1 MDNLWNDIV
10 YTDVMQSDGYVV
22 DYAVLTTYSLDML
35 SLLSVPFMLGTMSDM
50 TEATMRSPHLVLE
63 AVNKSAGK
71 FSVFCNAGCI
81 AVPQAN
87 SKLYA
92 LLEHS
97 VVQIALPAKGNGFVN
112 FHPKVWV
119 IKETNPDTKEG
130 QIKVAVLS
138 RNLTCSNDLDVVC
151 ELVGDIG
158 TKPATKKSRTK
169 HKPLADFLE
178 WLAEPERS
186 TSKICNQIRS
196 IINDLDY
203 VERFVLT
210 NSPFDEYDFFP
221 MGIDG
226 YDGTEQCLEADML
239 DHATEMVIISP
250 FIDQRTLANMAACS
264 PKARKTLI
272 TRHASVTNEVLQLF
286 KDNDGVYVPKEVL
299 TDKVEK
305 DVVVDLHEKVYFIRR
320 YEGNLT
326 FNHLYLG
333 STNATQNGFS
343 RNVEFLL
350 HLRFAPYKT
359 SYDKFRGELINDGKD
374 CMFEQVTAVPAD
386 IKDQENT
393 FDELLLRQVIAS
405 IQKAEVKQHGE
416 YYNVTIFY
424 RKSLLSKEEIK
435 IYPLGCEA
443 MEKILT
449 DGTIFEN
456 MELAMLTEFYVLAVG
471 DIRRVIK
478 IDTTGM
484 PTEERDCAIFRS
496 IINTKGKFI
505 SYLAFMLTDDAE
517 QYVLE
522 SQQMEKELAE
532 MTASTKEQ
540 EISVSLYEDMVR
552 MAYTDPDRIAAI
564 RSVIAKADASVI
576 PDHFSELYAS
586 FENAIK
592 QIRRL

>member
-1 MDNLWNDIV
+1 MDNLWNDLV

-22 DYAVLTTYSLDML
+22 DYAVLTTYSLDMP
-35 SLLSVPFMLGTMSDM
+35 SLLSVPFMLGTMSDL
-50 TEATMRSPHLVLE
+50 TEASLRSPHLVLE

-92 LLEHS
+92 LLERS
-97 VVQIALPAKGNGFVN
+97 VVQIALPARGAGFVN

-119 IKETNPDTKEG
+119 IKESNPDTEES
-130 QIKVAVLS
+130 QIKVVVLS

-151 ELVGDIG
+151 ELVGNIS
-158 TKPATKKSRTK
+158 TKQATRKSRTR

-178 WLAEPERS
+178 WLAERS
-186 TSKICNQIRS
+186 ISKIRKQIRS
-196 IINDLDY
+196 IINDLYY
-203 VERFVLT
+203 VERFELKD
-210 NSPFDEYDFFP
+210 SPFDDYDFFP

-226 YDGTEQCLEADML
+226 YDGMEQCLEADML
-239 DHATEMVIISP
+239 DHATEMVVISP
-250 FIDQRTLANMAACS
+250 FIDQRILEKMAACA
-264 PKARKTLI
+264 PKTRKTLI
-272 TRHASVTNEVLQLF
+272 SRHASVTNDILSLF
-286 KDNDGVYVPKEVL
+286 NDGVYAPKEVL

-305 DVVVDLHEKVYFIRR
+305 DTVVDLHEKVYFIRR

-326 FNHLYLG
+326 YNHLYLG
-333 STNATQNGFS
+333 SANATRNGFD

-350 HLRFAPYKT
+350 HLRFASYKT
-359 SYDKFRGELINDGKD
+359 SYDTFRGDLIHEGKD

-386 IKDQENT
+386 IKGQDNT
-393 FDELLLRQVIAS
+393 LDELLLRQTIAS
-405 IQKAEVKQHGE
+405 IQKAEIKQSGECYTITVYCRKTRLPKENVK
-416 YYNVTIFY
+416 IC
-424 RKSLLSKEEIK
+424 
-435 IYPLGCEA
+435 PLGCQA
-443 MEKILT
+443 MEKTLT
-449 DGTIFEN
+449 EGTTFEK
-456 MELAMLTEFYVLAVG
+456 MELAMLTELYVLAIG

-517 QYVLE
+517 RYVVE
-522 SQQMEKELAE
+522 SQQMEKELADT
-532 MTASTKEQ
+532 TASPKEQ

-552 MAYTDPDRIAAI
+552 VAYTNPDRIASI

-576 PDHFSELYAS
+576 PDHFVEFYES

>member
-22 DYAVLTTYSLDML
+22 DYAVLTTYSLDMP
-35 SLLSVPFMLGTMSDM
+35 SLLSVPFMLGAMSDL
-50 TEATMRSPHLVLE
+50 TETAMRSPHLVLE
-63 AVNKSAGK
+63 AVNKSARK

-97 VVQIALPAKGNGFVN
+97 VVQIVLPAQGAGFVN

-119 IKETNPDTKEG
+119 IKETNPDTEES
-130 QIKVAVLS
+130 QIKVVVLS

-151 ELVGDIG
+151 ELVGHID
-158 TKPATKKSRTK
+158 TKLATRKSRTK

-178 WLAEPERS
+178 WLAERS
-186 TSKICNQIRS
+186 TSKIRKQIRS
-196 IINDLDY
+196 IINGLDY
-203 VERFVLT
+203 VERFKLADA
-210 NSPFDEYDFFP
+210 PFDDYAFFP
-221 MGIDG
+221 MGIAG
-226 YDGTEQCLEADML
+226 YDGMKQYLESDML
-239 DHATEMVIISP
+239 DHATEMVVISP
-250 FIDQRTLANMAACS
+250 FIDQKTLEKMTARS

-272 TRHASVTNEVLQLF
+272 TRHASVTDEVLQLF
-286 KDNDGVYVPKEVL
+286 KDNDGVYAPKEVL

-326 FNHLYLG
+326 YNHLYLG
-333 STNATQNGFS
+333 STNATQNGFG

-359 SYDKFRGELINDGKD
+359 SYDKFRGELIHNGKD
-374 CMFEQVTAVPAD
+374 CMFEQVMAVPTD
-386 IKDQENT
+386 IKDIENT
-393 FDELLLRQVIAS
+393 ADELMLRKAIAS
-405 IQKAEVKQHGE
+405 IHKAEVKQHDE
-416 YYNVTIFY
+416 YYNVTILC
-424 RKSLLSKEEIK
+424 RKSRLPKEDIR

-449 DGTIFEN
+449 DGTTFEK
-456 MELAMLTEFYVLAVG
+456 MELAMLTEFYVLVVG
-471 DIRRVIK
+471 DIKRVIK

-496 IINTKGKFI
+496 IINTKVKFI
-505 SYLAFMLTDDAE
+505 SYLAFMLTDDTE

-522 SQQMEKELAE
+522 SQQMEKELSE

-552 MAYTDPDRIAAI
+552 MAYTNPDRITAI
-564 RSVIAKADASVI
+564 RSVIAKADSLVI
-576 PDHFSELYAS
+576 PDHFAELYAS

>member
-22 DYAVLTTYSLDML
+22 DYSVLTTYSLDMP
-35 SLLSVPFMLGTMSDM
+35 SLLSVPFMLGTMSDL
-50 TEATMRSPHLVLE
+50 TEASLRSPHLVLE

-92 LLEHS
+92 LLERS
-97 VVQIALPAKGNGFVN
+97 VVQIALPARGAGFVN

-119 IKETNPDTKEG
+119 IKESNPDTEES
-130 QIKVAVLS
+130 QIKVVVLS

-151 ELVGDIG
+151 ELVGSIG
-158 TKPATKKSRTK
+158 AKQATRKSRIR
-169 HKPLADFLE
+169 HKPLADFLD
-178 WLAEPERS
+178 WLAERS
-186 TSKICNQIRS
+186 TNKIRKQIRS

-203 VERFVLT
+203 VELFELK
-210 NSPFDEYDFFP
+210 NSPFDDYDFLP
-221 MGIDG
+221 MGIEG
-226 YDGTEQCLEADML
+226 YDGMEQCLETFML
-239 DHATEMVIISP
+239 DHATEMVVISP
-250 FIDQRTLANMAACS
+250 FIDQKTLSEMAACS

-272 TRHASVTNEVLQLF
+272 TRHASVKNETLSLF
-286 KDNDGVYVPKEVL
+286 NDGVYAPKEVL

-305 DVVVDLHEKVYFIRR
+305 DIVVDLHEKVYFIRS

-326 FNHLYLG
+326 YNHLYLG
-333 STNATQNGFS
+333 STNATRNGFD

-350 HLRFAPYKT
+350 HLRFASYKT
-359 SYDKFRGELINDGKD
+359 SYDKFRGELIHEGKD
-374 CMFEQVTAVPAD
+374 CMFEQVTAVPTD

-393 FDELLLRQVIAS
+393 PDELQLRLAIAS
-405 IQKAEVKQHGE
+405 IQKAEIKQHGE
-416 YYNVTIFY
+416 CYTITLFCKKT
-424 RKSLLSKEEIK
+424 RLPKEDVI
-435 IYPLGCEA
+435 IYPLGCQA
-443 MEKILT
+443 MEKTLT
-449 DGTIFEN
+449 EGTTFEK
-456 MELAMLTEFYVLAVG
+456 MELAMLTEFYVLVVG

-484 PTEERDCAIFRS
+484 PIEERDRAIFRS

-517 QYVLE
+517 RYVVE
-522 SQQMEKELAE
+522 SQQMEKELAD
-532 MTASTKEQ
+532 MTASAKEQ

-564 RSVIAKADASVI
+564 RSVIERADASVI
-576 PDHFSELYAS
+576 PGHFAEIYAS

>member
-22 DYAVLTTYSLDML
+22 DYAVLTTYSLDMP
-35 SLLSVPFMLGTMSDM
+35 SLLSVPFMLGAMSDL
-50 TEATMRSPHLVLE
+50 TEAAMRSPHLVLE

-71 FSVFCNAGCI
+71 FSVFCNAGSI

-92 LLEHS
+92 LLERS
-97 VVQIALPAKGNGFVN
+97 VVQIELPAKGAGFVH

-119 IKETNPDTKEG
+119 IKETNPDTEER
-130 QIKVAVLS
+130 QIKVVVLS

-151 ELVGDIG
+151 ELIGHIG
-158 TKPATKKSRTK
+158 TKPATRRSRTR

-178 WLAEPERS
+178 WLAERS
-186 TSKICNQIRS
+186 TSKIRKQIRS
-196 IINDLDY
+196 IVNDLDY
-203 VERFVLT
+203 VERFGL
-210 NSPFDEYDFFP
+210 SDAPFDDYDFFP
-221 MGIDG
+221 MGIEG
-226 YDGTEQCLEADML
+226 YNGREQCLEADML
-239 DHATEMVIISP
+239 DHATEMVVISP
-250 FIDQRTLANMAACS
+250 FIDQKTLEKITACR

-272 TRHASVTNEVLQLF
+272 TRHASVTNEIINIF
-286 KDNDGVYVPKEVL
+286 NDGVYAPKEVL

-320 YEGNLT
+320 YEGNHT
-326 FNHLYLG
+326 HNHLYLG
-333 STNATQNGFS
+333 FTNATQNGFGC
-343 RNVEFLL
+343 NVEFLL
-350 HLRFAPYKT
+350 HLRFAPDKT
-359 SYDKFRGELINDGKD
+359 SYDKFRSELIHDEKD
-374 CMFEQVTAVPAD
+374 CMFAPVTAVPAD
-386 IKDQENT
+386 IKEQENT
-393 FDELLLRQVIAS
+393 SDELLLRKAIAA
-405 IQKAEVKQHGE
+405 IQKAEVKQDGE
-416 YYNVTIFY
+416 YYNVTILCK
-424 RKSLLSKEEIK
+424 KSGLPKEAIK
-435 IYPLGCEA
+435 IYPLGYEA
-443 MEKILT
+443 LERILT
-449 DGTIFEN
+449 DGTTFEKL
-456 MELAMLTEFYVLAVG
+456 ELAMLTEFYVLAVG
-471 DIRRVIK
+471 EIRRVIK

-496 IINTKGKFI
+496 IINTKEKFI
-505 SYLAFMLTDDAE
+505 SYLAFMLTDDTE

-532 MTASTKEQ
+532 MTTSTKEQ
-540 EISVSLYEDMVR
+540 EISISLYEDMVR

-576 PDHFSELYAS
+576 PEHFAELYAS

>member
-22 DYAVLTTYSLDML
+22 DYAVLTTYSLDMP
-35 SLLSVPFMLGTMSDM
+35 SLLSVPFMLGAMSDL
-50 TEATMRSPHLVLE
+50 TEAAMRSPHLVLE

-87 SKLYA
+87 SKIYN
-92 LLEHS
+92 LLESS
-97 VVQIALPAKGNGFVN
+97 VVQIALSAKGNGFVN

-119 IKETNPDTKEG
+119 IKETNPDTEES
-130 QIKVAVLS
+130 QIKVVVLS

-151 ELVGDIG
+151 ELVGHIG
-158 TKPATKKSRTK
+158 KKPATRKSRTK

-178 WLAEPERS
+178 WLAERS
-186 TSKICNQIRS
+186 PSKIRKQIRS

-203 VERFVLT
+203 VERFELT
-210 NSPFDEYDFFP
+210 DSPFDDYAFFP
-221 MGIDG
+221 MGIDR
-226 YDGTEQCLEADML
+226 YDGIEQCLEADML
-239 DHATEMVIISP
+239 DHATEMVVISP
-250 FIDQRTLANMAACS
+250 FIDLKTLEKMVACS

-272 TRHASVTNEVLQLF
+272 TRHASVTNEIISLF
-286 KDNDGVYVPKEVL
+286 NDGVYAPKEVL

-320 YEGNLT
+320 YEGNLSY
-326 FNHLYLG
+326 NHLYLG
-333 STNATQNGFS
+333 STNATQNGFG

-359 SYDKFRGELINDGKD
+359 SYDKFRGELIHDGKD
-374 CMFEQVTAVPAD
+374 CMFELVTAVPAD
-386 IKDQENT
+386 IKDQGNT
-393 FDELLLRQVIAS
+393 SDELLLRQAIAS

-416 YYNVTIFY
+416 YYNITILC
-424 RKSLLSKEEIK
+424 RKSRLPKEEVK
-435 IYPLGCEA
+435 IYPMGCEA
-443 MEKILT
+443 MEKNLT
-449 DGTIFEN
+449 DGTTFEKL
-456 MELAMLTEFYVLAVG
+456 ELAMLTEFYVLAVG
-471 DIRRVIK
+471 EIRRVIK

-484 PTEERDCAIFRS
+484 PTEKRDCAIFRS
-496 IINTKGKFI
+496 IINTKAKFI
-505 SYLAFMLTDDAE
+505 SYLAFMLTDDTE

-532 MTASTKEQ
+532 APLSSKEQ
-540 EISVSLYEDMVR
+540 DISISLYEDMVR
-552 MAYTDPDRIAAI
+552 MAYTAPDRIADI

-576 PDHFSELYAS
+576 PEHFSELYAS

>member
-22 DYAVLTTYSLDML
+22 DYAILTTYSLDMP
-35 SLLSVPFMLGTMSDM
+35 SLLSVPFMLGAMSDL

-92 LLEHS
+92 LLERS
-97 VVQIALPAKGNGFVN
+97 VVQIALPAKGAGFVN
-112 FHPKVWV
+112 FHSKVWV
-119 IKETNPDTKEG
+119 IKESNPDTEDS
-130 QIKVAVLS
+130 QIKVVVLS

-151 ELVGDIG
+151 ELVGHIG
-158 TKPATKKSRTK
+158 TKPATRKSRTR

-178 WLAEPERS
+178 WLAERS
-186 TSKICNQIRS
+186 TSKMRKQIRS

-203 VERFVLT
+203 VERFELAG
-210 NSPFDEYDFFP
+210 SPFDDYSFFP

-226 YDGTEQCLEADML
+226 YDGMEQCLEDDML
-239 DHATEMVIISP
+239 DHATEIVVISP
-250 FIDQRTLANMAACS
+250 FVDQKTLEKMVACS

-286 KDNDGVYVPKEVL
+286 KDNDGVYAPKEVL

-305 DVVVDLHEKVYFIRR
+305 DGVVDLHEKVYFIRR
-320 YEGNLT
+320 YEGSLT
-326 FNHLYLG
+326 YNHLYLG
-333 STNATQNGFS
+333 STNATQNGFG

-359 SYDKFRGELINDGKD
+359 SYDKFRGELIHDGKD

-386 IKDQENT
+386 IKDIENT
-393 FDELLLRQVIAS
+393 PDELLLRQAIAT
-405 IQKAEVKQHGE
+405 IQKADVEQHGE
-416 YYNVTIFY
+416 YYTVSIFC
-424 RKSLLSKEEIK
+424 RKSRMPKEEVK

-443 MEKILT
+443 LERILT
-449 DGTIFEN
+449 VGTTFEKL
-456 MELAMLTEFYVLAVG
+456 ELAMLTEFYVLAVG
-471 DIRRVIK
+471 DIRRVVK

-484 PTEERDCAIFRS
+484 PIEKRDCAIFRS
-496 IINTKGKFI
+496 IINTKAKFI

-522 SQQMEKELAE
+522 SQQMEKELSE
-532 MTASTKEQ
+532 MTTSTKEQ
-540 EISVSLYEDMVR
+540 EMSVSLYEDMVR

-576 PDHFSELYAS
+576 PDHFAELYAS

>member
-22 DYAVLTTYSLDML
+22 DYAILTTYSLDMP
-35 SLLSVPFMLGTMSDM
+35 SLLSVPFMLGAMSDL

-92 LLEHS
+92 LLERS
-97 VVQIALPAKGNGFVN
+97 VVQIALPAKGAGFVN
-112 FHPKVWV
+112 FHSKVWV
-119 IKETNPDTKEG
+119 IKESNPDTEDS
-130 QIKVAVLS
+130 QIKVVVLS

-151 ELVGDIG
+151 ELVGHIG
-158 TKPATKKSRTK
+158 TKPATRKSRTR

-178 WLAEPERS
+178 WLAERS
-186 TSKICNQIRS
+186 TSKMRKQIRS

-203 VERFVLT
+203 VERFELAG
-210 NSPFDEYDFFP
+210 SPFDDYSFFP

-226 YDGTEQCLEADML
+226 YDGMEQCLEDDML
-239 DHATEMVIISP
+239 DHATEIVVISP
-250 FIDQRTLANMAACS
+250 FVDQKTLEKMVACS

-286 KDNDGVYVPKEVL
+286 KDNDGVYAPKEVL

-320 YEGNLT
+320 YEGSLT
-326 FNHLYLG
+326 YNHLYLG
-333 STNATQNGFS
+333 STNATQNGFG

-359 SYDKFRGELINDGKD
+359 SYDKFRGELIHDGKD

-386 IKDQENT
+386 IKDIENT
-393 FDELLLRQVIAS
+393 PDELLLRQAIAT
-405 IQKAEVKQHGE
+405 IQKADVEQHGE
-416 YYNVTIFY
+416 YYTVSIFC
-424 RKSLLSKEEIK
+424 RKSRMPKEEVK

-443 MEKILT
+443 LERILT
-449 DGTIFEN
+449 DGTTFEKL
-456 MELAMLTEFYVLAVG
+456 ELAMLTEFYVLAVG
-471 DIRRVIK
+471 DIRRVVK

-484 PTEERDCAIFRS
+484 PIEKRDCAIFRS
-496 IINTKGKFI
+496 IINTKAKFI

-522 SQQMEKELAE
+522 SQQMEKELSE
-532 MTASTKEQ
+532 MTTSTKEQ
-540 EISVSLYEDMVR
+540 EMSVSLYEDMVR

-576 PDHFSELYAS
+576 PDHFAELYAS

>member
-10 YTDVMQSDGYVV
+10 YTDVMQSEGYVV
-22 DYAVLTTYSLDML
+22 DYAMLTTYSLDMP
-35 SLLSVPFMLGTMSDM
+35 SLLSVPFMLGAMSDM

-87 SKLYA
+87 SKIYT
-92 LLEHS
+92 LLERS
-97 VVQIALPAKGNGFVN
+97 VVQVALSPKGNGFVN

-119 IKETNPDTKEG
+119 IKETNPDMEES
-130 QIKVAVLS
+130 QIKVVVLS

-151 ELVGDIG
+151 ELVGGIG
-158 TKPATKKSRTK
+158 TKPATKKSRQK
-169 HKPLADFLE
+169 HKPLADFME
-178 WLAEPERS
+178 WLAERS
-186 TSKICNQIRS
+186 TSKIRKQIRS
-196 IINDLDY
+196 IIKDLDY
-203 VERFVLT
+203 VERFALIG
-210 NSPFDEYDFFP
+210 SPFDDYDFFP

-226 YDGTEQCLEADML
+226 YDGMEQCLEADML
-239 DHATEMVIISP
+239 DHATDMVVISP
-250 FIDQRTLANMAACS
+250 FVDQKTLGKITHCS

-272 TRHASVTNEVLQLF
+272 TRHASVTNEILSLF
-286 KDNDGVYVPKEVL
+286 YDGVYVPKEVL

-305 DVVVDLHEKVYFIRR
+305 DVVVDLHEKVYFIHR
-320 YEGNLT
+320 YEGNLSY
-326 FNHLYLG
+326 NHLYLG
-333 STNATQNGFS
+333 STNATQNGFG

-359 SYDKFRGELINDGKD
+359 SYDRFRGELIHDGKD
-374 CMFEQVTAVPAD
+374 CMFEQVKAVPED
-386 IKDQENT
+386 IKDHENT
-393 FDELLLRQVIAS
+393 SDELLLRKAIAS

-416 YYNVTIFY
+416 YYTVTISC
-424 RKSLLSKEEIK
+424 RKSRLPQEDVR

-443 MEKILT
+443 KERNLT
-449 DGTIFEN
+449 DGTTLEKL
-456 MELAMLTEFYVLAVG
+456 ELAMLTEFYVLAVG
-471 DIRRVIK
+471 DIRRVVK
-478 IDTTGM
+478 IDTNGI

-496 IINTKGKFI
+496 IINTKEKFI
-505 SYLAFMLTDDAE
+505 SYLAFMLTNDTE

-522 SQQMEKELAE
+522 SQQMEREMSE
-532 MTASTKEQ
+532 MTVSDKEQ
-540 EISVSLYEDMVR
+540 NVSVSLYEDMVR

-564 RSVIAKADASVI
+564 RSDITKADASVI
-576 PDHFSELYAS
+576 PDHFAELYAS

>member
-22 DYAVLTTYSLDML
+22 DYAVLTTYSLDMP
-35 SLLSVPFMLGTMSDM
+35 SLLSVPFMLGAMSDL
-50 TEATMRSPHLVLE
+50 TETTMRSPHLVLE

-71 FSVFCNAGCI
+71 FSVLCNAGSI

-92 LLEHS
+92 LLERS
-97 VVQIALPAKGNGFVN
+97 VVQIALPAKGIGFVN

-119 IKETNPDTKEG
+119 IKETNPDTEES
-130 QIKVAVLS
+130 QIKVMVLS

-151 ELVGDIG
+151 ELIGRIG
-158 TKPATKKSRTK
+158 TKPATRRSRTK

-178 WLAEPERS
+178 WLAERS
-186 TSKICNQIRS
+186 SSKIRKQIRS

-203 VERFVLT
+203 VERFELT
-210 NSPFDEYDFFP
+210 DSPFDDYAFFP

-226 YDGTEQCLEADML
+226 YDGIEQCLEADML
-239 DHATEMVIISP
+239 DHATEMVVISP
-250 FIDQRTLANMAACS
+250 FIDLKTLEKMVACS

-272 TRHASVTNEVLQLF
+272 TRHASVTNEIISLF
-286 KDNDGVYVPKEVL
+286 NDGVYAPKEVL

-326 FNHLYLG
+326 YNHLYLG
-333 STNATQNGFS
+333 STNATQNGFG
-343 RNVEFLL
+343 RNIEFLL

-359 SYDKFRGELINDGKD
+359 SYDKFRSKLIHDGKD

-386 IKDQENT
+386 IKDQNNT
-393 FDELLLRQVIAS
+393 SEELLLRQAVAA
-405 IQKAEVKQHGE
+405 IQKAEVKRHGE
-416 YYNVTIFY
+416 YYNVTILCG
-424 RKSLLSKEEIK
+424 KSRLPKKEIK

-443 MEKILT
+443 MEKNLT
-449 DGTIFEN
+449 NETTFEK
-456 MELAMLTEFYVLAVG
+456 MELAMLTEFYVFAVG

-478 IDTTGM
+478 IETTGM

-496 IINTKGKFI
+496 IINTKAKFI
-505 SYLAFMLTDDAE
+505 SYLAFMLTDDTE

-522 SQQMEKELAE
+522 SQQMVKELAE

-540 EISVSLYEDMVR
+540 EISISLYEDMVR

-564 RSVIAKADASVI
+564 RSVIAKADTSVI
-576 PDHFSELYAS
+576 PEHLSELYAS

>member
-22 DYAVLTTYSLDML
+22 DYAVLTTYSLDMP
-35 SLLSVPFMLGTMSDM
+35 SLLSVPFMLGAMSDL
-50 TEATMRSPHLVLE
+50 TETTMRSPHLVLE
-63 AVNKSAGK
+63 AVNKSVGK

-81 AVPQAN
+81 VVPQAN

-92 LLEHS
+92 LLERS
-97 VVQIALPAKGNGFVN
+97 VVQIALPAKGIGFVN

-119 IKETNPDTKEG
+119 IKETNPDKDDS
-130 QIKVAVLS
+130 QIKVVVLS

-151 ELVGDIG
+151 ELIGHIG
-158 TKPATKKSRTK
+158 TKPATRRSRTK

-178 WLAEPERS
+178 WLAERGS
-186 TSKICNQIRS
+186 SKIRKQIRG
-196 IINDLDY
+196 IITDLDC
-203 VERFVLT
+203 VERFELID
-210 NSPFDEYDFFP
+210 SPFDDYAFFP

-226 YDGTEQCLEADML
+226 YDGLEQCLKADML

-250 FIDQRTLANMAACS
+250 FIDQKTLEKMTACS

-272 TRHASVTNEVLQLF
+272 TRHASVTDEILSLF
-286 KDNDGVYVPKEVL
+286 NDNDGVYAPKEVL

-305 DVVVDLHEKVYFIRR
+305 DVAVDLHEKVYFIRR

-326 FNHLYLG
+326 YNHLYLG
-333 STNATQNGFS
+333 STNATQNGFG

-359 SYDKFRGELINDGKD
+359 SYDKFRSELIHDRKD
-374 CMFEQVTAVPAD
+374 SIFEQVTAVPAD

-393 FDELLLRQVIAS
+393 SYELLLRQAVAA
-405 IQKAEVKQHGE
+405 IQKAKVKRQGE
-416 YYNVTIFY
+416 YYNVTILCG
-424 RKSLLSKEEIK
+424 KSRLPKEEVK

-443 MEKILT
+443 MEKNLT
-449 DGTIFEN
+449 DGTTFEKL
-456 MELAMLTEFYVLAVG
+456 ELAMLTEFYVLAVG
-471 DIRRVIK
+471 DIRRVVK
-478 IDTTGM
+478 IETTGM

-505 SYLAFMLTDDAE
+505 SYLAFMLTDDTE

-532 MTASTKEQ
+532 MTASIKEQ
-540 EISVSLYEDMVR
+540 EISISLYEDMVR
-552 MAYTDPDRIAAI
+552 MAYTDPDRISAI

-576 PDHFSELYAS
+576 PEHFAELYAS

>member
-22 DYAVLTTYSLDML
+22 DYAVLTTYSLDMP
-35 SLLSVPFMLGTMSDM
+35 SLLSVPFMLGAMSDL
-50 TEATMRSPHLVLE
+50 TEAAMRSPHLVLE

-87 SKLYA
+87 SKIYN
-92 LLEHS
+92 LLESS
-97 VVQIALPAKGNGFVN
+97 VVQIALSAKGNGFVN

-119 IKETNPDTKEG
+119 IKETNPDTEES
-130 QIKVAVLS
+130 QIKVVVLS

-151 ELVGDIG
+151 ELVGHIG
-158 TKPATKKSRTK
+158 KKPATRKSRTK

-178 WLAEPERS
+178 WLAERS
-186 TSKICNQIRS
+186 PSKIRKQIRS

-203 VERFVLT
+203 VERFELT
-210 NSPFDEYDFFP
+210 DSPFDDYAFFP
-221 MGIDG
+221 MGIDR
-226 YDGTEQCLEADML
+226 YDGIEQCLEADML
-239 DHATEMVIISP
+239 DHATEMVVISP
-250 FIDQRTLANMAACS
+250 FIDLKTLEKMVACS

-272 TRHASVTNEVLQLF
+272 TRHASVTNEIISLF
-286 KDNDGVYVPKEVL
+286 NDGVYAPKEVL

-320 YEGNLT
+320 YEGNLSY
-326 FNHLYLG
+326 NHLYLG
-333 STNATQNGFS
+333 STNATQNGFG

-359 SYDKFRGELINDGKD
+359 SYDKFRGELIHDGKD

-386 IKDQENT
+386 IKDQGNT
-393 FDELLLRQVIAS
+393 SDELLLRQAIAS

-416 YYNVTIFY
+416 YYNITILC
-424 RKSLLSKEEIK
+424 RKSRLPKEEVK
-435 IYPLGCEA
+435 IYPMGCEA
-443 MEKILT
+443 MEKNLT
-449 DGTIFEN
+449 DGTTFEKL
-456 MELAMLTEFYVLAVG
+456 ELAMLTEFYVLAVG
-471 DIRRVIK
+471 DIKRVIK

-484 PTEERDCAIFRS
+484 PTEKRDCAIFRS
-496 IINTKGKFI
+496 IINTKAKFI
-505 SYLAFMLTDDAE
+505 SYLAFMLTDDTE

-532 MTASTKEQ
+532 APLSSKEQ
-540 EISVSLYEDMVR
+540 DISVSLYEDMVR
-552 MAYTDPDRIAAI
+552 MAYTAPDRIADI

-576 PDHFSELYAS
+576 PEHFSELYAS

>member
-22 DYAVLTTYSLDML
+22 DYAVLTTYSLDMP
-35 SLLSVPFMLGTMSDM
+35 SLLSVPFMLGAMSDL
-50 TEATMRSPHLVLE
+50 TEAAMRSPHLVLE
-63 AVNKSAGK
+63 AVNKSTGK
-71 FSVFCNAGCI
+71 FSVFCNAGSI

-92 LLEHS
+92 LLERS
-97 VVQIALPAKGNGFVN
+97 VVQIALPAKGAGFVN
-112 FHPKVWV
+112 FHSKVWV
-119 IKETNPDTKEG
+119 IKETNPDTEES
-130 QIKVAVLS
+130 QIKVVVLS

-151 ELVGDIG
+151 ELIGHIG
-158 TKPATKKSRTK
+158 TKPSTRKSRTK
-169 HKPLADFLE
+169 HKPLSDFLE
-178 WLAEPERS
+178 WLAERS
-186 TSKICNQIRS
+186 TSKIGKQIRS
-196 IINDLDY
+196 IINDLGY
-203 VERFVLT
+203 VERFELT
-210 NSPFDEYDFFP
+210 DSPFDDYSFFP

-226 YDGTEQCLEADML
+226 YDGIEHCLENDML
-239 DHATEMVIISP
+239 DHATEMVVISP
-250 FIDQRTLANMAACS
+250 FLDQRTLAEMVACS

-272 TRHASVTNEVLQLF
+272 TRHASVTNEILSLF
-286 KDNDGVYVPKEVL
+286 NDGVYVPKEVL

-305 DVVVDLHEKVYFIRR
+305 DVVVDLHEKVYFIRC

-326 FNHLYLG
+326 YNHLYLG
-333 STNATQNGFS
+333 STNATQNGFG

-359 SYDKFRGELINDGKD
+359 SYDKFRGELIYDGKD
-374 CMFEQVTAVPAD
+374 CMFEQVTAVPKD
-386 IKDQENT
+386 IKDIENAS
-393 FDELLLRQVIAS
+393 DELLLRQTIAS

-416 YYNVTIFY
+416 YYNITILC
-424 RKSLLSKEEIK
+424 RKIRLPKEDIR

-443 MEKILT
+443 MEKNLT
-449 DGTIFEN
+449 DGITFEN
-456 MELAMLTEFYVLAVG
+456 LELASLTEFYVLVVG
-471 DIRRVIK
+471 DIKRVIK
-478 IDTTGM
+478 IDTIGM
-484 PTEERDCAIFRS
+484 PIEKRDCAIFRS

-522 SQQMEKELAE
+522 DQQMEKELAE
-532 MTASTKEQ
+532 MTVSSKEQ
-540 EISVSLYEDMVR
+540 EISISLYEDMVR

-564 RSVIAKADASVI
+564 RSVIAKADVSVM
-576 PDHFSELYAS
+576 PDHFAELYAS

>member
-22 DYAVLTTYSLDML
+22 DYAVLTTYSLDMP
-35 SLLSVPFMLGTMSDM
+35 SLLSVPFMLGAMSDL
-50 TEATMRSPHLVLE
+50 TETAMRSPHLVLE
-63 AVNKSAGK
+63 AVNKSARK

-97 VVQIALPAKGNGFVN
+97 VVQIVLPAQGAGFVN

-119 IKETNPDTKEG
+119 IKETNPDTEES
-130 QIKVAVLS
+130 QIKVVVLS

-151 ELVGDIG
+151 ELVGHID
-158 TKPATKKSRTK
+158 TKLATRKSRTK

-178 WLAEPERS
+178 WLAERS
-186 TSKICNQIRS
+186 TSKIRKQIRS
-196 IINDLDY
+196 IINGLDY
-203 VERFVLT
+203 VERFKLADA
-210 NSPFDEYDFFP
+210 PFDDYAFFP

-226 YDGTEQCLEADML
+226 YDGLEQCLEADML
-239 DHATEMVIISP
+239 DHATEMVVISP
-250 FIDQRTLANMAACS
+250 FIDQKTLEKMTACS

-272 TRHASVTNEVLQLF
+272 TRHASVTDEILSLF
-286 KDNDGVYVPKEVL
+286 NDGVYAPKEVL

-326 FNHLYLG
+326 YNHLYLG
-333 STNATQNGFS
+333 STNATQNGFG

-359 SYDKFRGELINDGKD
+359 SYDRFRGELLHNGKD
-374 CMFEQVTAVPAD
+374 CMFEQVTAVPAG
-386 IKDQENT
+386 IKDQGT
-393 FDELLLRQVIAS
+393 TSDELLLRQAVAA

-416 YYNVTIFY
+416 YYNVTILC
-424 RKSLLSKEEIK
+424 RKSRLPNEEMQ
-435 IYPLGCEA
+435 IYPLECEA
-443 MEKILT
+443 LEKNLT
-449 DGTIFEN
+449 NETTFEKL
-456 MELAMLTEFYVLAVG
+456 ELAMLTELYVLAVG
-471 DIRRVIK
+471 NIKRVIK
-478 IDTTGM
+478 IDITGM
-484 PTEERDCAIFRS
+484 PTEARDSAIFRS
-496 IINTKGKFI
+496 IINTPAKFI
-505 SYLAFMLTDDAE
+505 SYLAFMLSDDAE

-532 MTASTKEQ
+532 MNVSSKEQ
-540 EISVSLYEDMVR
+540 EISISLYEDMVR

-564 RSVIAKADASVI
+564 HSVIAKADASVI
-576 PDHFSELYAS
+576 PDHFAELYTS

>member
-22 DYAVLTTYSLDML
+22 DYAVLTTYSLDMP
-35 SLLSVPFMLGTMSDM
+35 SLLSVPFMLGAMSDL

-63 AVNKSAGK
+63 AVNKSVRR

-92 LLEHS
+92 LLERS
-97 VVQIALPAKGNGFVN
+97 VVQIALPAKGIGFVN

-119 IKETNPDTKEG
+119 IKETNPDTDDS
-130 QIKVAVLS
+130 QIKVVVLS

-151 ELVGDIG
+151 ELIGRIG
-158 TKPATKKSRTK
+158 TKPATRRSRTK

-178 WLAEPERS
+178 WLAERS
-186 TSKICNQIRS
+186 TSKIRKQIQS
-196 IINDLDY
+196 IVNDLDY
-203 VERFVLT
+203 VERFELADA
-210 NSPFDEYDFFP
+210 PFDDYAFFP

-226 YDGTEQCLEADML
+226 YDGLEQCLQADML
-239 DHATEMVIISP
+239 DHATEMVVISP
-250 FIDQRTLANMAACS
+250 FIDQKTLEKMTACS

-272 TRHASVTNEVLQLF
+272 TRHASVTDEILSLF
-286 KDNDGVYVPKEVL
+286 NDGVYAPKEVL

-305 DVVVDLHEKVYFIRR
+305 DVAVDLHEKVYVIRR

-326 FNHLYLG
+326 YNHLYLG
-333 STNATQNGFS
+333 STNATQNGFG

-359 SYDKFRGELINDGKD
+359 SYDKFRSELIHDGKD
-374 CMFEQVTAVPAD
+374 SMFEQVTAVPAD

-393 FDELLLRQVIAS
+393 SYELLLRQAVAA

-416 YYNVTIFY
+416 YYNVTILC
-424 RKSLLSKEEIK
+424 RKSRLPNEEMQ

-443 MEKILT
+443 LEKNLT
-449 DGTIFEN
+449 NETTFEK
-456 MELAMLTEFYVLAVG
+456 MELDMLTEFYVLAVG
-471 DIRRVIK
+471 DIKRVIK

-484 PTEERDCAIFRS
+484 PTEERDSAIFRS
-496 IINTKGKFI
+496 IINTKEKFI

-540 EISVSLYEDMVR
+540 DISVSLYEDMVR
-552 MAYTDPDRIAAI
+552 MAYTDPDRLAAI
-564 RSVIAKADASVI
+564 RSIIAKADTSVI
-576 PDHFSELYAS
+576 PEHFSELYTS

>member
-1 MDNLWNDIV
+1 MWNDIV

-22 DYAVLTTYSLDML
+22 DYAVLTTYSLDMP
-35 SLLSVPFMLGTMSDM
+35 SLLSVPFMLGAMSDL

-63 AVNKSAGK
+63 AVNKSVGK

-81 AVPQAN
+81 AVPQDN
-87 SKLYA
+87 SILYA
-92 LLEHS
+92 LLERS
-97 VVQIALPAKGNGFVN
+97 MVQVSLPAKGTGFVN

-119 IKETNPDTKEG
+119 IKETNPDTEES
-130 QIKVAVLS
+130 QIKVVLLS

-151 ELVGDIG
+151 ELVGHIG
-158 TKPATKKSRTK
+158 KKPSTRKSRTR

-178 WLAEPERS
+178 WLAERS
-186 TSKICNQIRS
+186 TSKIRKQIRS
-196 IINDLDY
+196 IINALDY
-203 VERFVLT
+203 VERFELADA
-210 NSPFDEYDFFP
+210 PFDDYAFFP

-226 YDGTEQCLEADML
+226 YDGMEQCLEADML
-239 DHATEMVIISP
+239 DHATEMVVISP
-250 FIDQRTLANMAACS
+250 FIDQKTLVKMTACS

-272 TRHASVTNEVLQLF
+272 TRHVSVTNEILSLF
-286 KDNDGVYVPKEVL
+286 NDGVYVPKEVL

-326 FNHLYLG
+326 YNHLYLG
-333 STNATQNGFS
+333 STNATQNGFG

-359 SYDKFRGELINDGKD
+359 SYDKFRGELIHDGKD

-386 IKDQENT
+386 IKDQGNT
-393 FDELLLRQVIAS
+393 SDELLLRQAIAA

-416 YYNVTIFY
+416 YYNVTILC
-424 RKSLLSKEEIK
+424 RKSRLPKEEVK

-443 MEKILT
+443 MEKSLT
-449 DGTIFEN
+449 DGTTFETL
-456 MELAMLTEFYVLAVG
+456 ELAMLTEFYVLAVG
-471 DIRRVIK
+471 EIRRVIK

-484 PTEERDCAIFRS
+484 PTEKRDCAIFRS
-496 IINTKGKFI
+496 IINTKAKFI
-505 SYLAFMLTDDAE
+505 SYLAFMLTDDTE

-532 MTASTKEQ
+532 ATLSSTEQ
-540 EISVSLYEDMVR
+540 DISVSLYEDMVR
-552 MAYTDPDRIAAI
+552 MAYTAPDRIADI

-576 PDHFSELYAS
+576 PEHFSELYAS

>member
-10 YTDVMQSDGYVV
+10 YTDVMQSEGYVV
-22 DYAVLTTYSLDML
+22 DYAMLTTYSLDMP
-35 SLLSVPFMLGTMSDM
+35 SLLSVPFMLGAMSDL

-92 LLEHS
+92 LLERS
-97 VVQIALPAKGNGFVN
+97 VVQIALPAKGIGFVN

-119 IKETNPDTKEG
+119 IKETNPDTEER
-130 QIKVAVLS
+130 QIRVVVLS

-151 ELVGDIG
+151 ELVGHIG
-158 TKPATKKSRTK
+158 KKPATRKSRTR

-178 WLAEPERS
+178 WLAERS
-186 TSKICNQIRS
+186 SSKIRKQIRS

-203 VERFVLT
+203 VERFELT
-210 NSPFDEYDFFP
+210 DSPFDDYAFFP

-226 YDGTEQCLEADML
+226 YDGIEQCLEADML
-239 DHATEMVIISP
+239 DHATEMVVISP
-250 FIDQRTLANMAACS
+250 FIDLKTLEKMVACS

-272 TRHASVTNEVLQLF
+272 TRHASVTNEIISLF
-286 KDNDGVYVPKEVL
+286 NDGVYAPKEVL

-320 YEGNLT
+320 YEGNLSY
-326 FNHLYLG
+326 NHLYLG
-333 STNATQNGFS
+333 STNATQNGFG

-359 SYDKFRGELINDGKD
+359 SYDRFRGELLHDGKD
-374 CMFEQVTAVPAD
+374 CMFEPVTAVPAD

-393 FDELLLRQVIAS
+393 SDELLLRQAIAS

-416 YYNVTIFY
+416 YYNVTILC
-424 RKSLLSKEEIK
+424 RKSRLPNEEVR

-443 MEKILT
+443 MEKKLT
-449 DGTIFEN
+449 DGTTFEN
-456 MELAMLTEFYVLAVG
+456 LELAMLTEFYVLAVG
-471 DIRRVIK
+471 EIRRVIK

-496 IINTKGKFI
+496 IINTKEKFI

-540 EISVSLYEDMVR
+540 EISISLYEDMVR
-552 MAYTDPDRIAAI
+552 MAYTAPDRIADI
-564 RSVIAKADASVI
+564 RSVITKADTSVI
-576 PDHFSELYAS
+576 PEHFSELYSS

>member
-22 DYAVLTTYSLDML
+22 DYAVLTTYSLDMP
-35 SLLSVPFMLGTMSDM
+35 SLLSVPFMLGAMSDL

-63 AVNKSAGK
+63 AVNKSVGR

-92 LLEHS
+92 LLERS
-97 VVQIALPAKGNGFVN
+97 VVQIALPAKGIGFVN

-119 IKETNPDTKEG
+119 IKETNPDTDDS
-130 QIKVAVLS
+130 QIKVVVLS

-151 ELVGDIG
+151 ELIGRIG
-158 TKPATKKSRTK
+158 TKPATRRSRTK

-178 WLAEPERS
+178 WLAERS
-186 TSKICNQIRS
+186 TSKIRKQIRS
-196 IINDLDY
+196 IVNDLDY
-203 VERFVLT
+203 VERFELADA
-210 NSPFDEYDFFP
+210 PFDYYAFFP

-226 YDGTEQCLEADML
+226 YDGMEQCLEDDML
-239 DHATEMVIISP
+239 DHAAEMVVISP
-250 FIDQRTLANMAACS
+250 FIDQRILTKMAACS

-272 TRHASVTNEVLQLF
+272 TRHASVTNVIISLF
-286 KDNDGVYVPKEVL
+286 NDGVYAPKEVL

-326 FNHLYLG
+326 YNHLYLG
-333 STNATQNGFS
+333 STNATRNGFG

-359 SYDKFRGELINDGKD
+359 SYDKFRSELIHDGKD
-374 CMFEQVTAVPAD
+374 SMFEQVTAVLAD

-393 FDELLLRQVIAS
+393 SDELLLRKAIAS
-405 IQKAEVKQHGE
+405 IHQAEVKRHGE
-416 YYNVTIFY
+416 YYTITITCKKN
-424 RKSLLSKEEIK
+424 RLPKERIQ
-435 IYPLGCEA
+435 IYLLGCEA
-443 MEKILT
+443 MEKNLT
-449 DGTIFEN
+449 DKTTFEKL
-456 MELAMLTEFYVLAVG
+456 ELAMLTEFYVIVVG
-471 DIRRVIK
+471 NIRRVIK

-484 PTEERDCAIFRS
+484 PTEERDRAIFRS

-505 SYLAFMLTDDAE
+505 SYLAFMLTDDTE

-532 MTASTKEQ
+532 MTVSSKEQ
-540 EISVSLYEDMVR
+540 DISVSLYEDMVR
-552 MAYTDPDRIAAI
+552 MAYTDSERIAAI
-564 RSVIAKADASVI
+564 RSVIDKADASVI
-576 PDHFSELYAS
+576 PDHFAELYAS

>member
-10 YTDVMQSDGYVV
+10 YTEVMQSDGYVV
-22 DYAVLTTYSLDML
+22 DYAVLTTYSLDMP
-35 SLLSVPFMLGTMSDM
+35 SLLSVPFMLGAMSDL
-50 TEATMRSPHLVLE
+50 TDATMCSPHLVLE

-81 AVPQAN
+81 AVPQTN

-92 LLEHS
+92 LLERS
-97 VVQIALPAKGNGFVN
+97 VVQIALPAKGAGFVN
-112 FHPKVWV
+112 FHSKVWV
-119 IKETNPDTKEG
+119 IKETNPDTEES
-130 QIKVAVLS
+130 QIKVVVLS

-151 ELVGDIG
+151 ELIGHIG
-158 TKPATKKSRTK
+158 TKPATRKARAK
-169 HKPLADFLE
+169 HKPLTDFLE
-178 WLAEPERS
+178 WLTKRS
-186 TSKICNQIRS
+186 TSKIGKHIRS

-203 VERFVLT
+203 VERFELT
-210 NSPFDEYDFFP
+210 DSPFDDYAFFP
-221 MGIDG
+221 MGIEG
-226 YDGTEQCLEADML
+226 YDGMEQCLEEDML

-250 FIDQRTLANMAACS
+250 FIDQKTLGKMIACS

-272 TRHASVTNEVLQLF
+272 TRHASVTNEILSIF
-286 KDNDGVYVPKEVL
+286 NDGVYVPKEVL

-326 FNHLYLG
+326 YNHLYLG
-333 STNATQNGFS
+333 STNATQNGFG

-350 HLRFAPYKT
+350 NLRFVPYKT
-359 SYDKFRGELINDGKD
+359 SYDKFRGELIYNGKD
-374 CMFEQVTAVPAD
+374 CMFEPVTAVPAD
-386 IKDQENT
+386 IKDQKNT
-393 FDELLLRQVIAS
+393 SDELLLRQTIAA
-405 IQKAEVKQHGE
+405 IQEAEVKQHSG
-416 YYNVTIFY
+416 YYNVTILC
-424 RKSLLSKEEIK
+424 RNSSLPKEDIR
-435 IYPLGCEA
+435 IFPLGCEA
-443 MEKILT
+443 MEKNLT
-449 DGTIFEN
+449 DGITFEKV
-456 MELAMLTEFYVLAVG
+456 ELDMLTELYVLEVG
-471 DIRRVIK
+471 EIRRVVK

-522 SQQMEKELAE
+522 DQQMEKELAE
-532 MTASTKEQ
+532 MTVSSKEQ
-540 EISVSLYEDMVR
+540 EISISLYEDMVR
-552 MAYTDPDRIAAI
+552 MAYIDPDRIAAI

-576 PDHFSELYAS
+576 PEHFTELYTS

>member
-1 MDNLWNDIV
+1 MHNLWNDIV

-22 DYAVLTTYSLDML
+22 DYAVLTTYSLDMP
-35 SLLSVPFMLGTMSDM
+35 SLLSVPFMLGAMSDL

-71 FSVFCNAGCI
+71 FSVFCNAGSI
-81 AVPQAN
+81 AVPQTN

-92 LLEHS
+92 LLERS
-97 VVQIALPAKGNGFVN
+97 VVQIALPAKGAGFVN

-119 IKETNPDTKEG
+119 IKETNPDTEES
-130 QIKVAVLS
+130 QIKVVVLS

-151 ELVGDIG
+151 ELVGHIG
-158 TKPATKKSRTK
+158 TKSATRKSRAR

-178 WLAEPERS
+178 WLAERS
-186 TSKICNQIRS
+186 TSKIRKHIRS

-203 VERFVLT
+203 VERFELADA
-210 NSPFDEYDFFP
+210 PFDDYDFIP

-226 YDGTEQCLEADML
+226 YDGMEQCLEDDML
-239 DHATEMVIISP
+239 DHATEMIVISP
-250 FIDQRTLANMAACS
+250 FIDQKTLEKIVACS
-264 PKARKTLI
+264 PKSRKTLI
-272 TRHASVTNEVLQLF
+272 TRHTSVTNEVLSLF
-286 KDNDGVYVPKEVL
+286 NDGVYAPKEVL

-326 FNHLYLG
+326 YNHLYLG
-333 STNATQNGFS
+333 STNATLNGFG

-359 SYDKFRGELINDGKD
+359 SYDKFRSELIHDEKD

-386 IKDQENT
+386 IKEQENT
-393 FDELLLRQVIAS
+393 SDELLLRLTIAS
-405 IQKAEVKQHGE
+405 IHKAEVKQHCE
-416 YYNVTIFY
+416 YYNVTILC
-424 RKSLLSKEEIK
+424 RKSRLPKEDIR

-443 MEKILT
+443 MERNLT
-449 DGTIFEN
+449 DGTTFEK

-471 DIRRVIK
+471 EIRRVIK
-478 IDTTGM
+478 IDTTEM
-484 PTEERDCAIFRS
+484 PTEERNCAIFRS
-496 IINTKGKFI
+496 IINTKAKFI
-505 SYLAFMLTDDAE
+505 SYLAFMLTDDTE

-522 SQQMEKELAE
+522 SQQMEKELSE
-532 MTASTKEQ
+532 MTTSTKEQ
-540 EISVSLYEDMVR
+540 EMSVSLYEDMVR
-552 MAYTDPDRIAAI
+552 MAYTDPDRIAVI
-564 RSVIAKADASVI
+564 RSVIDKADASVI
-576 PDHFSELYAS
+576 PDHFAELYAS

>member
-22 DYAVLTTYSLDML
+22 DYAVLTTYSLDMP
-35 SLLSVPFMLGTMSDM
+35 SLLSVPFMLGAMSDL
-50 TEATMRSPHLVLE
+50 TEAAMRSPHLVLE

-97 VVQIALPAKGNGFVN
+97 VVQIALPAKGIGFVN

-119 IKETNPDTKEG
+119 IKETNPDTEER
-130 QIKVAVLS
+130 QIKVVVLS

-151 ELVGDIG
+151 ELVGHIG
-158 TKPATKKSRTK
+158 KKPATRKSRTR

-178 WLAEPERS
+178 WLAERS
-186 TSKICNQIRS
+186 PSKIRKQIRS

-203 VERFVLT
+203 VERFELT
-210 NSPFDEYDFFP
+210 DSPFDDYAFFP
-221 MGIDG
+221 MGIDR
-226 YDGTEQCLEADML
+226 YDGIEQCLEADML
-239 DHATEMVIISP
+239 DHATEMVVISP
-250 FIDQRTLANMAACS
+250 FIDLKTLEKMVACS

-272 TRHASVTNEVLQLF
+272 TRHASVTNEIISLF
-286 KDNDGVYVPKEVL
+286 NDGVYAPKEVL

-320 YEGNLT
+320 YEGNLSY
-326 FNHLYLG
+326 NHLYLG
-333 STNATQNGFS
+333 STNATQNGFG

-359 SYDKFRGELINDGKD
+359 SYDKFRGELIHDGKD

-386 IKDQENT
+386 IKDQGNT
-393 FDELLLRQVIAS
+393 SDELLLRQAIAS

-416 YYNVTIFY
+416 YYNITILC
-424 RKSLLSKEEIK
+424 RKSRLPKEEVK
-435 IYPLGCEA
+435 IYPMGCEA
-443 MEKILT
+443 MEKNLT
-449 DGTIFEN
+449 DGTSFEKL
-456 MELAMLTEFYVLAVG
+456 ELAMLTEFYVLAVG
-471 DIRRVIK
+471 DIKRVIK

-484 PTEERDCAIFRS
+484 PTEKRDCAIFRS
-496 IINTKGKFI
+496 IINTKAKFI
-505 SYLAFMLTDDAE
+505 SYLAFMLTDDTE

-532 MTASTKEQ
+532 APLSSKEQ
-540 EISVSLYEDMVR
+540 DISVSLYEDMVR
-552 MAYTDPDRIAAI
+552 MAYTAPDRIADI

-576 PDHFSELYAS
+576 PEHFSELYAS

>member
-22 DYAVLTTYSLDML
+22 DYAVLTTYSLDMN
-35 SLLSVPFMLGTMSDM
+35 SLLSVPFMLGAMSDL

-92 LLEHS
+92 LLERS
-97 VVQIALPAKGNGFVN
+97 VVQIALPAKGAGFVN

-119 IKETNPDTKEG
+119 IKETNPDTEES
-130 QIKVAVLS
+130 QIKVVVLS

-151 ELVGDIG
+151 ELVGPIG
-158 TKPATKKSRTK
+158 TKPATRKSRTR

-178 WLAEPERS
+178 WLAERS
-186 TSKICNQIRS
+186 TSKIRKQIRS
-196 IINDLDY
+196 MINDLDY
-203 VERFVLT
+203 VERFELADT
-210 NSPFDEYDFFP
+210 PFDYYAFFP

-226 YDGTEQCLEADML
+226 YDGMEQCLEDDML
-239 DHATEMVIISP
+239 DHAAEMVVISP
-250 FIDQRTLANMAACS
+250 FIDQRTLTKMAACS

-272 TRHASVTNEVLQLF
+272 TRHASVTNEILQLF
-286 KDNDGVYVPKEVL
+286 KDNDGVYAPKEVL

-305 DVVVDLHEKVYFIRR
+305 DVVVDLHEKVYFIRC

-326 FNHLYLG
+326 YNHLYIG
-333 STNATQNGFS
+333 STNATQNGFG

-359 SYDKFRGELINDGKD
+359 SYDKFRGELIYNGKD
-374 CMFEQVTAVPAD
+374 CMFEPVTAVPAD
-386 IKDQENT
+386 IKDQGNSS
-393 FDELLLRQVIAS
+393 DELLLRQAIAA
-405 IQKAEVKQHGE
+405 IQKADVKQQGE
-416 YYNVTIFY
+416 YYNVTILC
-424 RKSLLSKEEIK
+424 RKRRLPKEEIK

-443 MEKILT
+443 MEKNLI
-449 DGTIFEN
+449 DGITFEKL
-456 MELAMLTEFYVLAVG
+456 ELAMLTEFYVFAVG
-471 DIRRVIK
+471 DIKRVIK

-484 PTEERDCAIFRS
+484 PIEERDCAIFRS
-496 IINTKGKFI
+496 IINTKAKFI

-540 EISVSLYEDMVR
+540 EISISLYEDMVR
-552 MAYTDPDRIAAI
+552 TAYTDPDRIAAI
-564 RSVIAKADASVI
+564 RSVITKADASVI
-576 PDHFSELYAS
+576 PERLSELYAS